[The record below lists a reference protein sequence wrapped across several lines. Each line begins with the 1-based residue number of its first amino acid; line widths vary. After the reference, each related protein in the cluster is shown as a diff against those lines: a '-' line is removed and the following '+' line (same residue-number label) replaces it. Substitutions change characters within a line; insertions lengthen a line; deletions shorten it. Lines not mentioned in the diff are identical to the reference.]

1 MTHPSV
7 ARRVS
12 QWLTIAAL
20 LGFGLAAMAQSEPT
34 LKQIYEAAQS
44 GRMEQAQTMVQ
55 QVLVAHPK
63 SAKAHFVQAELSARQ
78 GELGRAREAL
88 ATAEKLA
95 PGLPFAKPE
104 AVQSLRA
111 RLAGK
116 AGTPAAQ
123 GALPKAPAARMT
135 SPMPQMAPAAP
146 AAPASSFPLGLG
158 LALGGAAIAGV
169 IFMTRKKPAPALTPQ
184 AAYPSQNSYAPAGV
198 PASGGL
204 SGPQSFGMGGG
215 AAAPAY
221 GQAPY
226 GQPGYGQA
234 GYGQPPAQAGSG
246 LGSKVVGGLA
256 AGLAVGA
263 GVMAAQAIGR
273 NLMGHDERP
282 ATAPGNAA
290 GHDAAPPAQDYAM
303 GGQDFGVNDAGSW
316 DDGDAVAS
324 SDDGGDWDT

>member
-1 MTHPSV
+1 MTHRSV
-7 ARRVS
+7 SRRVS

-34 LKQIYEAAQS
+34 LKQVYEAAQS
-44 GRMEQAQTMVQ
+44 GRMEQAQTMMQ

-78 GELGRAREAL
+78 GELGRARESL

-123 GALPKAPAARMT
+123 GAAPAAPAARMA
-135 SPMPQMAPAAP
+135 SPTPPVPQMATAAP
-146 AAPASSFPLGLG
+146 AAPASSFPWGLG

-169 IFMTRKKPAPALTPQ
+169 IFMTRKKPAVAMTPQ
-184 AAYPSQNSYAPAGV
+184 VAYPSQTGFGRAATAP
-198 PASGGL
+198 SGGL
-204 SGPQSFGMGGG
+204 SGPQTFGMGGG

-226 GQPGYGQA
+226 GQPGYGQ
-234 GYGQPPAQAGSG
+234 QPVQAAGSG
-246 LGSKVVGGLA
+246 IGGKVVGGLA

-273 NLMGHDERP
+273 NLMGHDEHP
-282 ATAPGNAA
+282 TPAPGNAA
-290 GHDAAPPAQDYAM
+290 GHDAAPPDQDYAM
-303 GGQDFGVNDAGSW
+303 GGQDFGIRDAGSW
-316 DDGDAVAS
+316 DDGEAVAS